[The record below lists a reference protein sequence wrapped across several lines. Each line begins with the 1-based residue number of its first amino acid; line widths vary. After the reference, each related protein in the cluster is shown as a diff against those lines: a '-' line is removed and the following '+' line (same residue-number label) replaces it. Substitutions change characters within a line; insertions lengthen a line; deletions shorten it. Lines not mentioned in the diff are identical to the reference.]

1 MNARACL
8 GGFTAN
14 ADLCLPDFDR
24 GLMSVRIG
32 AIALRNP
39 NPISLAI

>member
-1 MNARACL
+1 MIARACL

-24 GLMSVRIG
+24 GLMSTAKGFALARPERIF
-32 AIALRNP
+32 P
-39 NPISLAI
+39 